1 MKYRSLFFLYAITFL
16 FACKTIEPNKN
27 EVRVERKNA
36 AKAEKGK
43 VNKDIAD
50 FLVNAA
56 DGRMMGMKQ
65 GKLAVLK
72 GTTSEI
78 RAYGQLMESD
88 QAKMLKVIKKLAKKR
103 KITLPRII
111 SAEKEDGFKDLTAKS
126 EKAFDKKFI
135 KMMKIDHKRDLK
147 AFKNA
152 REFNDP
158 EIKAFAEEYLPMI
171 QSHLDKLDGLKD

>member
-1 MKYRSLFFLYAITFL
+1 
-16 FACKTIEPNKN
+16 
-27 EVRVERKNA
+27 
-36 AKAEKGK
+36 
-43 VNKDIAD
+43 
-50 FLVNAA
+50 
-56 DGRMMGMKQ
+56 
-65 GKLAVLK
+65 
-72 GTTSEI
+72 
-78 RAYGQLMESD
+78 MESD

-158 EIKAFAEEYLPMI
+158 EIKAFATEYLPMI